1 MIKLL
6 LLVIALIA
14 GIIVSPDLA
23 GHQGYVLISFANQTI
38 EMSLTTLIIVA
49 IAIVAI
55 FFVLE
60 FILRRLFSFG
70 SSTRGWFSGR
80 QVRNARRN
88 TAEGLLKVAEG
99 DWKAAEKMLSK
110 SAKFSDAP
118 ILNYLAAA
126 EAAQGLGKTQQ
137 RDQYLQ
143 LAAEQDTES
152 LAVALTRVKLQIRQQ
167 QFEQALATLQ
177 DVQPTSPHNPMIL
190 SLLKQCYLQLEDWKA
205 LQVLLPQ
212 LTKADVITA
221 AEATQLHLQA
231 QCGQMHHLSQQNGS
245 DGLMG
250 YWNSLNRK
258 DKHNP
263 ALVACFVKQMI
274 VRHADADAFP
284 ILRDSIKKNPEQALI
299 SLMPQLTLP
308 DRHPAIVSLQDLL
321 ASNGNNPALQS
332 ALGQMLMAD
341 QQWQPAK
348 EHLEKAIA
356 LRPDVTDYAHL
367 VATLE
372 QLGDKQAA
380 AEVSRQALQLAKP
393 NQA

>member
-1 MIKLL
+1 MVKLL

-80 QVRNARRN
+80 QVRKARRN

-110 SAKFSDAP
+110 SAKYSDAP

-143 LAAEQDTES
+143 LAAEQDTEN
-152 LAVALTRVKLQIRQQ
+152 LAVSLTRAKLQIRQQ

-177 DVQPTSPHNPMIL
+177 DVHQHNPRNPMVL
-190 SLLKQCYLQLEDWKA
+190 NLLQQCYLQLEDWKA
-205 LQVLLPQ
+205 LQALLPH
-212 LTKADVITA
+212 LTKAGVITA
-221 AEATQLHLQA
+221 AEEAQLDIQA
-231 QCGQMHHLSQQNGS
+231 QCGQMHHLSQQSGS
-245 DGLMG
+245 DGLIS
-250 YWNSLNRK
+250 YWNGMNRK

-274 VRHADADAFP
+274 VRHADSDAFP
-284 ILRDSIKKNPEQALI
+284 ILRDAIKKNPEQNLI
-299 SLMPQLTLP
+299 NLMPQLTLP

-321 ASNGNNPALQS
+321 ANNSNNPALQS

-341 QQWQPAK
+341 NQWQPAK
-348 EHLEKAIA
+348 DHLQKAVAI
-356 LRPDVTDYAHL
+356 RPDVTDYAHL

-393 NQA
+393 DQA

>member
-60 FILRRLFSFG
+60 FILRRLFSVG

-80 QVRNARRN
+80 HIRKARRN

-99 DWKAAEKMLSK
+99 DWK
-110 SAKFSDAP
+110 SAD
-118 ILNYLAAA
+118 
-126 EAAQGLGKTQQ
+126 
-137 RDQYLQ
+137 
-143 LAAEQDTES
+143 
-152 LAVALTRVKLQIRQQ
+152 VKLQIRQQ

-177 DVQPTSPHNPMIL
+177 DVQPTSPRNPMIL

-205 LQVLLPQ
+205 LQALLPQ
-212 LTKADVITA
+212 LTKANVITA
-221 AEATQLHLQA
+221 EEAAQLDIQA

-245 DGLMG
+245 DGLIG
-250 YWNSLNRK
+250 YWNSINRK

-274 VRHADADAFP
+274 VRHADSEAFP
-284 ILRDSIKKNPEQALI
+284 ILRDAIKKNPEHNLI

-321 ASNGNNPALQS
+321 ANNSNNPTLQS

-341 QQWQPAK
+341 GQWQPAK
-348 EHLEKAIA
+348 EHLEKAVAI
-356 LRPDVTDYAHL
+356 RPDVTDFAHL

-393 NQA
+393 DQA